1 MGLLKNASCSIWS
14 RPLSSDTQLISK
26 EAEPPQKP
34 SQIRLSVF
42 MQLFFSHIHKIHS
55 LMTRDAPIRQPL
67 MITGSYAA
75 FRPVLLI
82 SGSGL
87 MTPCKC
93 SAAIGCLSLA
103 EKNTKC
109 ILEYIFGSTDA
120 YQWTVHWPVRNELP
134 DCYQLIAIL
143 VTWLVQTLWTPLFDR
158 CAPGIFEIGPRVAG
172 AAATGAQFITCGRS
186 SNCLLSNPACS
197 TVMKPQWQKY
207 HALSSHSVHRLNI
220 QVTDF
225 FFF

>member
-1 MGLLKNASCSIWS
+1 MNVKNVHHHYSYYHSKIWAAKYLDHLDASCLPFWLIKMQIPSFIPFSEDIPFYNLTKWVFWKMLLVPFEAV
-14 RPLSSDTQLISK
+14 RHHLTRSSFLRRR
-26 EAEPPQKP
+26 
-34 SQIRLSVF
+34 SQICLSVF

-82 SGSGL
+82 SGSGF

-120 YQWTVHWPVRNELP
+120 YQ
-134 DCYQLIAIL
+134 
-143 VTWLVQTLWTPLFDR
+143 
-158 CAPGIFEIGPRVAG
+158 
-172 AAATGAQFITCGRS
+172 
-186 SNCLLSNPACS
+186 
-197 TVMKPQWQKY
+197 
-207 HALSSHSVHRLNI
+207 
-220 QVTDF
+220 
-225 FFF
+225 

>member
-14 RPLSSDTQLISK
+14 RPSSSDTQLISK

-34 SQIRLSVF
+34 SQIRLSIF

-67 MITGSYAA
+67 MISGSYAA

-87 MTPCKC
+87 MTSCKC

-103 EKNTKC
+103 EKKHKVYSG
-109 ILEYIFGSTDA
+109 IYIWQYWCLSVNSPLTCA
-120 YQWTVHWPVRNELP
+120 KR
-134 DCYQLIAIL
+134 IS
-143 VTWLVQTLWTPLFDR
+143 WLLSADRYPSDPIGPNSVDSTLW
-158 CAPGIFEIGPRVAG
+158 
-172 AAATGAQFITCGRS
+172 
-186 SNCLLSNPACS
+186 
-197 TVMKPQWQKY
+197 
-207 HALSSHSVHRLNI
+207 
-220 QVTDF
+220 
-225 FFF
+225 